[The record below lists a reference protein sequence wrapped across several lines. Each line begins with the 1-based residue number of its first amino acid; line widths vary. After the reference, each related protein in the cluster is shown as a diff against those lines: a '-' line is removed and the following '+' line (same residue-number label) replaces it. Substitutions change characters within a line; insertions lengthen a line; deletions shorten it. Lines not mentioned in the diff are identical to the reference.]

1 MCHFSGSRFLNIQPT
16 LGIRALKSFLGETCN
31 TVFIYLTVNSEW
43 EDGNKEELIQI
54 SLPHPY
60 HLVV

>member
-1 MCHFSGSRFLNIQPT
+1 MCHFSGSRFLNIQPASD
-16 LGIRALKSFLGETCN
+16 IRALKSFLGETCN

-43 EDGNKEELIQI
+43 EDGNKEALIQI